1 MDSSDDDV
9 TIERAYKVRLR
20 LTRRQTHTLN
30 RLFGATRH
38 IWNWALESRTAAYE
52 SRGETLNWVALSKQ
66 FTTYRCAS
74 GTDWLSALPREPFNQ
89 VLRDQEKAFTNFFKK
104 RAKHPCFKRRGQHA
118 GVRFTLDQRRTQ
130 VDRTAGMVSL
140 PGLGPV
146 RFKQTYGAMPGR
158 LRSVTLSR
166 DAGDRYFASFTADQ
180 VPACDP
186 TIPLYPSVGID
197 LGLSTW
203 ATLSTGTTIAAPKPL
218 SKKLQRLRRYQRS
231 MSRRR
236 DMALRKLGLDS
247 NKPIPKGTRIPASKC
262 MQLLKRRIGRLH
274 VRIRDTRQNALHQF
288 TARVVRENALIGIED
303 LAVKGMVRGMGRRT
317 FRRSVSDA
325 ALGELRRQIEYKA
338 VWHGRAVVTV
348 DRFYPSSKTCF
359 ECKAVNSEL
368 KLNQRTWVCPACGV
382 ELDRDM
388 NAAKNLEAEGLR
400 LSAEATPRSGESG
413 VFYSTNARGETP
425 VRGGTVVPL
434 TRPDSKNREPVKRRY
449 APSSGS
455 RRRERRG
462 TGT

>member
-1 MDSSDDDV
+1 MNSSDI

-20 LTRRQTHTLN
+20 LTRRQTHTLT

-38 IWNWALESRTAAYE
+38 
-52 SRGETLNWVALSKQ
+52 V
-66 FTTYRCAS
+66 
-74 GTDWLSALPREPFNQ
+74 
-89 VLRDQEKAFTNFFKK
+89 AFTNFFGK
-104 RAKHPCFKRRGQHA
+104 RAKHPRFKCRGQHA

-130 VDRTAGMVSL
+130 VDRTAGRVSL

-146 RFKQTYGAMPGR
+146 RFEQTYGAMPGR

-166 DAGDRYFASFTADQ
+166 DAGGRYFASFTADQ
-180 VPACDP
+180 VPACTP
-186 TIPLYPSVGID
+186 ITPLYPSVGID

-203 ATLSTGTTIAAPKPL
+203 VTLSTGTTIAAPKPL
-218 SKKLQRLRRYQRS
+218 TQKLQRVRRYQRS
-231 MSRRR
+231 MSRKR
-236 DMALRKLGLDS
+236 AVVLQSLGLDP
-247 NKPIPKGTRIPASKC
+247 NKPIPKGTRLPASKR
-262 MQLLKRRIGRLH
+262 MQRLKRRIGRLH

-303 LAVKGMVRGMGRRT
+303 LAVKGMARGMGRRA
-317 FRRSVSDA
+317 FRRRIGDA
-325 ALGELRRQIEYKA
+325 ALGQLRRQLEYKG
-338 VWHGRAVVTV
+338 VWHGRAVMTV
-348 DRFYPSSKTCF
+348 DRFYPSSKLCSD
-359 ECKAVNSEL
+359 CGNVNHGL
-368 KLNQRTWVCPACGV
+368 KLNQRTWICPACGTDH
-382 ELDRDM
+382 DRDL